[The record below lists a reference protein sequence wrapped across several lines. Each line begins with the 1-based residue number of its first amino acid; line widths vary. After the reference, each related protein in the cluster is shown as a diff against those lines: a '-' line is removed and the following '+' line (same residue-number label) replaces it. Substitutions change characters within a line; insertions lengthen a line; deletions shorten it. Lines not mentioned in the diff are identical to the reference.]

1 MWLKMK
7 QLKKQFDRKEAVIT
21 ILTACAALVVTCRIF
36 LLLRAED
43 NLYTMGI
50 FPLAI
55 VVGLYC
61 LWKKTLFLREVF
73 FSVWVRIILA
83 AVFTALQV
91 VGMWWSNPGME
102 SSVSGFE
109 ICLWIICLT
118 PLAYAGQ
125 NALFAGAA
133 GIFSPSKRCVS
144 CREGDGDGA
153 DIWEHRQ
160 SRLDKWFRRFP
171 WMQKEFSAGKGFRDA
186 FAVIML
192 GFMIP
197 FVTYYPAIMAYD
209 VIPQLDQIKI
219 SGYTTHH
226 PLVHTLM
233 LSCCLKIGEIL
244 PFVHNADRAGL
255 AVYSLLQ
262 MAVMAGAFAY
272 VYVFLRKR
280 HVNRY
285 LCYFYV
291 LCAAFYPT
299 HGMLAISITKDS
311 IYAVLVMLFV
321 VWVYDAVTKRGEEK
335 LSIGW
340 LAAYTVIT
348 VMLLLFRNNSIYAW
362 ILFLLVY
369 GAAMRKSCGYRKIM
383 ISHVLALILYL
394 AVNMGLVS
402 LTNATSATYA
412 REMLS
417 VPTQQIARAVAYH
430 GEELTKEDYEKIA
443 AVWGEDNLPEYVPA
457 IADRSKRDISND
469 AEVLGNLADL
479 WADLGRRY
487 PGEYM
492 KAFMLKNKGMWYL
505 EDTSYLFD
513 VYSYTK
519 GYLQITY
526 PSDQQ
531 EYIEALVPGY
541 YRHQK
546 LQILQAAYR
555 FFAAGDAVWRYV
567 PFLAVVMQ
575 PACYC
580 YLLLYYILIC
590 IGLKRYR
597 YLIPVIYLAALAG
610 TLLLG
615 PCVLVR
621 YMYPIMLAV
630 TVLILA
636 ESQPVSEIPERQFPN
651 SYSLGRMKEN
661 R

>member
-1 MWLKMK
+1 MWLEMK
-7 QLKKQFDRKEAVIT
+7 QLEKQFKRKEAVIT
-21 ILTACAALVVTCRIF
+21 ILSACAALVVTCRIF

-55 VVGLYC
+55 LAGLYC

-73 FSVWVRIILA
+73 FSVWIRIILA
-83 AVFTALQV
+83 AAFTTLQV
-91 VGMWWSNPGME
+91 IGLWWSNPGME

-118 PLAYAGQ
+118 PLAFAGQ
-125 NALFAGAA
+125 NVLFAGA
-133 GIFSPSKRCVS
+133 GSIFSPSKRQVS
-144 CREGDGDGA
+144 CREDGDSGA
-153 DIWEHRQ
+153 DLQKQGQ
-160 SRLDKWFRRFP
+160 SRHTKWFHGFHRV
-171 WMQKEFSAGKGFRDA
+171 QKEFSAGKGFWGA

-197 FVTYYPAIMAYD
+197 LATYYPAIMAYD

-233 LSCCLKIGEIL
+233 LSCCLKIGELL
-244 PFVHNADRAGL
+244 PFGNADRAGL

-262 MAVMAGAFAY
+262 MAIMAGAFAY

-291 LCAAFYPT
+291 LCVAFYPT

-321 VWVYDAVTKRGEEK
+321 VWVYDAVTRSAEEN

-340 LAAYTVIT
+340 LAVYTGIT

-369 GAAMRKSCGYRKIM
+369 GVAMRKTCGYRKM
-383 ISHVLALILYL
+383 MTVHVLALLLYL
-394 AVNMGLVS
+394 TVNMGLTS
-402 LTNATSATYA
+402 LTNATSDTYA

-417 VPTQQIARAVAYH
+417 VPTQQIARVVAYH
-430 GEELTKEDYEKIA
+430 GEELTKEDYERIE

-469 AEVLGNLADL
+469 AEVLRNLADL

-487 PGEYM
+487 PGEYV

-546 LQILQAAYR
+546 LQILQAVYR
-555 FFAAGDAVWRYV
+555 FFAAGDAVWRYI

-575 PACYC
+575 PAFYC
-580 YLLLYYILIC
+580 YLLLYYVLIC

-597 YLIPVIYLAALAG
+597 RLIPVIYLAALAG

-621 YMYPIMLAV
+621 YMYPIMLAI
-630 TVLILA
+630 TVLVLGD
-636 ESQPVSEIPERQFPN
+636 SQHNDV
-651 SYSLGRMKEN
+651 
-661 R
+661 

>member
-1 MWLKMK
+1 MWLEMK
-7 QLKKQFDRKEAVIT
+7 QLEKQFKRKEAVIT
-21 ILTACAALVVTCRIF
+21 ILSACAALVVTCRIF

-55 VVGLYC
+55 LAGLYC

-73 FSVWVRIILA
+73 FSVWIRIILA
-83 AVFTALQV
+83 TAFTTLQV
-91 VGMWWSNPGME
+91 IGMWWSNPGME

-118 PLAYAGQ
+118 PLAFAGQ
-125 NALFAGAA
+125 NVLFAGA
-133 GIFSPSKRCVS
+133 GSIFSPSKRQVS
-144 CREGDGDGA
+144 CREDDGSGA
-153 DIWEHRQ
+153 DLQEQRQ
-160 SRLDKWFRRFP
+160 SRRTKWFHRFHRV
-171 WMQKEFSAGKGFRDA
+171 QKEFSAGKGFWGA

-197 FVTYYPAIMAYD
+197 LATYYPAIMAYD

-233 LSCCLKIGEIL
+233 ISCCLKIGELL
-244 PFVHNADRAGL
+244 PFGNADRAGL

-262 MAVMAGAFAY
+262 MAIMAGAFAY

-291 LCAAFYPT
+291 LCVAFYPT

-321 VWVYDAVTKRGEEK
+321 VWVYDAVTRSEEEN

-340 LAAYTVIT
+340 LAVYTGIT

-369 GAAMRKSCGYRKIM
+369 GVAMRKTCGYRKM
-383 ISHVLALILYL
+383 MAVHVLALILYL
-394 AVNMGLVS
+394 TVNMGLTS
-402 LTNATSATYA
+402 LINATSDTYA

-417 VPTQQIARAVAYH
+417 VPTQQIARVVAYH
-430 GEELTKEDYEKIA
+430 SEELTKEDYERIE

-469 AEVLGNLADL
+469 AEVLRNLADL

-487 PGEYM
+487 PGEYV

-546 LQILQAAYR
+546 LQILQAVYR
-555 FFAAGDAVWRYV
+555 FFAAGDAVWRYI

-575 PACYC
+575 PAFYC
-580 YLLLYYILIC
+580 YLLLYYVLIC

-597 YLIPVIYLAALAG
+597 RLIPVIYLAALAG

-621 YMYPIMLAV
+621 YMYPIMLAI
-630 TVLILA
+630 TVLVLGD
-636 ESQPVSEIPERQFPN
+636 SQHNDV
-651 SYSLGRMKEN
+651 
-661 R
+661 